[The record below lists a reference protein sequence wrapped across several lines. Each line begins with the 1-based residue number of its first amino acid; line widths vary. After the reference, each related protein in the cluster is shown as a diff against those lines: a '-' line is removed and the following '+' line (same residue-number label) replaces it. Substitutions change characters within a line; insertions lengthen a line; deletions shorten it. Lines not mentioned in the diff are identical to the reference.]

1 MRFTLIIS
9 NKNTRE
15 RTRQLMKEKLKKWFN
30 SSTDMPKPLR
40 KGMLPFC
47 YAMVAIAVIN
57 FIIFYLV
64 VNFNSILLAFKEFVG
79 YDEYYNEI
87 YQWSTANFERFFKEI
102 KLPNSTINVA
112 VKNTIKYFLANI
124 LITIPASYL
133 VSYLL
138 FKKVKGYSAFR
149 FIFFLP
155 SVISAAVY
163 VTVFKNFISVFG
175 PLDMILSVFGYKLPA
190 LLNTPETA
198 TSTIIAYTIWTGL
211 GINMILYEGA
221 MKRVPKDILEACTID
236 GGTWYHE
243 LFHVITP
250 LVWPTLSTTI
260 ILAITGLFVSSG
272 PILLFSEAGTV
283 PGGNDTTT
291 IAFFIFQKTQQGGAL
306 EYPAAIGVFFTL
318 ISIPIVVL
326 IRKVFKKIDPEVE
339 Y

>member
-1 MRFTLIIS
+1 MR
-9 NKNTRE
+9 
-15 RTRQLMKEKLKKWFN
+15 EKLKRYFEK
-30 SSTDMPKPLR
+30 STDLPKPLR

-47 YAMVAIAVIN
+47 YLMVALAVIN
-57 FIIFYLV
+57 FIIFYIV
-64 VNFNSILLAFKEFVG
+64 VNFNSIIMAFKEFTG
-79 YDEYYNEI
+79 YDDNYVEQYA
-87 YQWSTANFERFFKEI
+87 WSFANFERFFKEVQ
-102 KLPNSTINVA
+102 LPNSNIAVA
-112 VKNTIKYFLANI
+112 LKNTIKYFLANI

-221 MKRVPKDILEACTID
+221 MKRVPKELLEACIID
-236 GGTWYHE
+236 GGNWYHE

-291 IAFFIFQKTQQGGAL
+291 IAFYIFQKTQQGGAL

-318 ISIPIVVL
+318 VSIPIVIIV
-326 IRKVFKKIDPEVE
+326 RKIFKRIDPGVE

>member
-1 MRFTLIIS
+1 MR
-9 NKNTRE
+9 
-15 RTRQLMKEKLKKWFN
+15 EKLKKRLEK
-30 SSTDMPKPLR
+30 SIDMPKPLR

-47 YAMVAIAVIN
+47 YAMVSLAVIN
-57 FIIFYLV
+57 FIVFYVV
-64 VNFNSILLAFKEFVG
+64 VNFNSIIMAFKEFTG
-79 YDEYYNEI
+79 YDENYNEL
-87 YQWSTANFERFFKEI
+87 YKWSFANFERFFREI
-102 KLPNSTINVA
+102 QLPNSTVA
-112 VKNTIKYFLANI
+112 VALKNTLKYFLANI
-124 LITIPASYL
+124 LITIPASYF

-138 FKKVKGYSAFR
+138 FKKVKGYRAFR

-175 PLDMILSVFGYKLPA
+175 PLDVILSAFGYKLPA
-190 LLNTPETA
+190 LLNSPETA

-221 MKRVPKDILEACTID
+221 MRRVPKELIESCMID
-236 GGTWYHE
+236 GGSWYHE
-243 LFHVITP
+243 LFHIITP

-291 IAFFIFQKTQQGGAL
+291 IAFYIFQKTQQGGAL
-306 EYPAAIGVFFTL
+306 EYPAAIGVFFTAV
-318 ISIPIVVL
+318 SIPIVV
-326 IRKVFKKIDPEVE
+326 IVRKIFKRIDPGVE

>member
-1 MRFTLIIS
+1 MR
-9 NKNTRE
+9 
-15 RTRQLMKEKLKKWFN
+15 EKFKKWYER
-30 SSTDMPKPLR
+30 SMDMPKPLR
-40 KGMLPFC
+40 RGMLPFC
-47 YAMVAIAVIN
+47 YAMVAVAVVN
-57 FIIFYLV
+57 FIIFYIV
-64 VNFNSILLAFKEFVG
+64 VNFNSIIMAFKEFTG
-79 YDEYYNEI
+79 YDDNYNEL
-87 YQWSTANFERFFKEI
+87 YEWSVANFERFFKEM
-102 KLPNSTINVA
+102 KLPNSSVSIA
-112 VKNTIKYFLANI
+112 LENTIKYFLANI
-124 LITIPASYL
+124 LVTIPASYF

-138 FKKVKGYSAFR
+138 FKKVKGYKAFR

-175 PLDMILSVFGYKLPA
+175 PLDMILSIFGYKLPP
-190 LLNTPETA
+190 LLSSPETA

-221 MKRVPKDILEACTID
+221 MRRVPKELLEACMID
-236 GGTWYHE
+236 GGSWYHE

-283 PGGNDTTT
+283 PGGNDTMT

-318 ISIPIVVL
+318 VSIPIVVL
-326 IRKVFKKIDPEVE
+326 VRKVFKWIDPGVE

>member
-1 MRFTLIIS
+1 
-9 NKNTRE
+9 
-15 RTRQLMKEKLKKWFN
+15 MKEKIKKMLEK
-30 SSTDMPKPLR
+30 STGMPKPLR

-47 YAMVAIAVIN
+47 YGMVALAVIN
-57 FIIFYLV
+57 FIVFYIV
-64 VNFNSILLAFKEFVG
+64 VNFNSIIMAFEEFTG
-79 YDEYYNEI
+79 YDDNYVEQYVY
-87 YQWSTANFERFFKEI
+87 SFANFERFFREI
-102 KLPNSTINVA
+102 NLPNSTISVA
-112 VKNTIKYFLANI
+112 LGNTIKYFLANI

-163 VTVFKNFISVFG
+163 VTVFKNFITVFG
-175 PLDMILSVFGYKLPA
+175 PLDMILSVFGYKLPP
-190 LLNTPETA
+190 LLNSPETA

-221 MKRVPKDILEACTID
+221 MRRVPKDVLEACKID
-236 GGTWYHE
+236 GGSWYHE

-250 LVWPTLSTTI
+250 LVWPTLSTTL

-291 IAFFIFQKTQQGGAL
+291 IAFYIFQKTQQGGAL

-318 ISIPIVVL
+318 VSIPIVV
-326 IRKVFKKIDPEVE
+326 IVRKIFKWIDPGVE

>member
-1 MRFTLIIS
+1 MF
-9 NKNTRE
+9 K
-15 RTRQLMKEKLKKWFN
+15 KLKKRFE
-30 SSTDMPKPLR
+30 SSIDMPKPLR

-47 YAMVAIAVIN
+47 YAMVALALIN
-57 FIIFYLV
+57 FLVFYV
-64 VNFNSILLAFKEFVG
+64 VINFNSIIMAFKEFTG
-79 YDEYYNEI
+79 YDENYVEQYR
-87 YQWSTANFERFFKEI
+87 WSFANFERFIKEVQ
-102 KLPNSTINVA
+102 LPNSTIAVA
-112 VKNTIKYFLANI
+112 LKNTIKYFLANI
-124 LITIPASYL
+124 LITIPISYL

-175 PLDMILSVFGYKLPA
+175 PLDMILSIFGYKLPP
-190 LLNTPETA
+190 LLNSPETA

-221 MKRVPKDILEACTID
+221 MRRVPKDVLEACKID

-250 LVWPTLSTTI
+250 LVWPTLSTTL
-260 ILAITGLFVSSG
+260 ILAITGLFTSTG

-291 IAFFIFQKTQQGGAL
+291 IAFYIFQKTQNAGDL

-318 ISIPIVVL
+318 MSIPIVIL
-326 IRKVFKKIDPEVE
+326 IRKLFKWIDPEVE

>member
-1 MRFTLIIS
+1 MR
-9 NKNTRE
+9 
-15 RTRQLMKEKLKKWFN
+15 EKLKKRLEK
-30 SSTDMPKPLR
+30 SIDMPKPLR

-47 YAMVAIAVIN
+47 YAMVSLAVIN
-57 FIIFYLV
+57 FIVFYVV
-64 VNFNSILLAFKEFVG
+64 VNFNSIVMAFKEFTG
-79 YDEYYNEI
+79 YDENYNEL
-87 YQWSTANFERFFKEI
+87 YRWSFANFERFFKEI
-102 KLPNSTINVA
+102 QLPNSTIAVA
-112 VKNTIKYFLANI
+112 LKNTLKYFLANV
-124 LITIPASYL
+124 LITIPASYF

-138 FKKVKGYSAFR
+138 FKKVKGYRAFR

-175 PLDMILSVFGYKLPA
+175 PLDVILSAFGYKLPA
-190 LLNTPETA
+190 LLNSPETA

-221 MKRVPKDILEACTID
+221 MRRVPKELIESCMID
-236 GGTWYHE
+236 GGSWYHE
-243 LFHVITP
+243 LFHIITP

-291 IAFFIFQKTQQGGAL
+291 IAFYIFQKTQQGGAL

-318 ISIPIVVL
+318 VSIPIVV
-326 IRKVFKKIDPEVE
+326 IVRRIFKRIDPGVE

>member
-1 MRFTLIIS
+1 MGSIDL
-9 NKNTRE
+9 
-15 RTRQLMKEKLKKWFN
+15 
-30 SSTDMPKPLR
+30 PKPLR

-47 YAMVAIAVIN
+47 YAMVILAVIN
-57 FIIFYLV
+57 FIIFYIV
-64 VNFNSILLAFKEFVG
+64 VNFNSIILAFKEFTG
-79 YDEYYNEI
+79 YDENYVEQYK
-87 YQWSTANFERFFKEI
+87 WSFANFERFFTEI
-102 KLPNSTINVA
+102 KLPNSTMTVA

-124 LITIPASYL
+124 LVTIPASYL
-133 VSYLL
+133 VAYLL
-138 FKKVKGYSAFR
+138 FKKMKGAAAFR

-175 PLDMILSVFGYKLPA
+175 PLDVILSMFGYKLPA
-190 LLNTPETA
+190 LLNSPETA

-221 MKRVPKDILEACTID
+221 MRRVPNEILEACTID
-236 GGTWYHE
+236 GGSWYHE
-243 LFHVITP
+243 LFHIITP

-318 ISIPIVVL
+318 VSIPIVILV
-326 IRKVFKKIDPEVE
+326 RKLFKRIDPEVE

>member
-1 MRFTLIIS
+1 
-9 NKNTRE
+9 
-15 RTRQLMKEKLKKWFN
+15 MKEKLKKRFEL
-30 SSTDMPKPLR
+30 SMDMPKPLR

-47 YAMVAIAVIN
+47 YAMVSLAVVH
-57 FIIFYLV
+57 FIIFYIV
-64 VNFNSILLAFKEFVG
+64 VNFNSIILAFKEFLG
-79 YDEYYNEI
+79 YDDNYNEL
-87 YQWSTANFERFFKEI
+87 YKWSFANFERFFKEI
-102 KLPNSTINVA
+102 QLPNSTIAIA

-133 VSYLL
+133 ISYLL
-138 FKKVKGYSAFR
+138 FKKIKGYSAFR

-163 VTVFKNFISVFG
+163 VTVFKNFIAVFG
-175 PLDMILSVFGYKLPA
+175 PLDTMLSIFGCKLPA
-190 LLNTPETA
+190 LLNSSETA

-221 MKRVPKDILEACTID
+221 MKRVPAEVLEACAID
-236 GGTWYHE
+236 SNKWYHE
-243 LFHVITP
+243 LFYVITP

-260 ILAITGLFVSSG
+260 MLAITGLFVSTG

-318 ISIPIVVL
+318 ISIPIVVI
-326 IRKVFKKIDPEVE
+326 IRKLFKRIDPGVE

>member
-1 MRFTLIIS
+1 
-9 NKNTRE
+9 
-15 RTRQLMKEKLKKWFN
+15 MKEKLKRFFEK
-30 SSTDMPKPLR
+30 STDMPKPLR
-40 KGMLPFC
+40 KGMLSFC
-47 YAMVAIAVIN
+47 YAMVAIAVVN
-57 FIIFYLV
+57 FIIFYIV
-64 VNFNSILLAFKEFVG
+64 VNFNSIIMAFKEFTG
-79 YDEYYNEI
+79 YDEFYNEI
-87 YQWSTANFERFFKEI
+87 YEWSVGNFERFFKEV
-102 KLPNSTINVA
+102 KLPNSTIAVA
-112 VKNTIKYFLANI
+112 LKNTIRYFLTNI
-124 LITIPASYL
+124 LVTIPASYF

-138 FKKVKGYSAFR
+138 FKKVKGYKAFR

-163 VTVFKNFISVFG
+163 VTVFKNFITVFG
-175 PLDMILSVFGYKLPA
+175 PLDAILSIFGYKLPP
-190 LLNTPETA
+190 LLSSPETA

-221 MKRVPKDILEACTID
+221 MRRVPKELLESCMID
-236 GGTWYHE
+236 GGSWYHE
-243 LFHVITP
+243 LFNIITP

-260 ILAITGLFVSSG
+260 ILAITGLFVSTG

-291 IAFFIFQKTQQGGAL
+291 IAFFIFQKTQQGGNL

-326 IRKVFKKIDPEVE
+326 VRKVFKWIDPGVE